1 MLFYQ
6 VIFETS
12 EKEKEL
18 RNQEKVL
25 TEEVTAKTSELQHLE
40 EELELLKTAAEM
52 AFDDQNSFDLCFEQL
67 KEKVDAK
74 RCNITELKSQW

>member
-6 VIFETS
+6 VIFE
-12 EKEKEL
+12 KEEL

-40 EELELLKTAAEM
+40 EELELLKAAAEM
-52 AFDDQNSFDLCFEQL
+52 AFDDQNSFDFCFEQL